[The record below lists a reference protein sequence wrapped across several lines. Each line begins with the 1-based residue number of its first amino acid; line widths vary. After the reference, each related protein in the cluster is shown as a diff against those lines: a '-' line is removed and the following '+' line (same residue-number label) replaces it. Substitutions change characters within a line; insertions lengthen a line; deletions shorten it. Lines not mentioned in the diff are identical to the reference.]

1 MEANIGVA
9 RPRGGSGACAE
20 LCVIDGIVPGLF
32 LLWMYQSI
40 HQGEGTLRNIH
51 PRTQM
56 GISPGALCV
65 NPGYFVQL
73 QHLEKKQTNKQ
84 QQIES

>member
-20 LCVIDGIVPGLF
+20 LCVTDGILPGLF
-32 LLWMYQSI
+32 FLWMYQSI

-65 NPGYFVQL
+65 KPGYFVQL